1 MKSKS
6 FALLAESLLCT
17 RKLTNLWQLE
27 YNIINIYIYIVRYI
41 AAKLRYVSWKSKV
54 CLDNV
59 IQ

>member
-6 FALLAESLLCT
+6 FVLLAESLLCT

-27 YNIINIYIYIVRYI
+27 YNIIYIYIYIVRYI
-41 AAKLRYVSWKSKV
+41 AAKLRHVSWKSKV
-54 CLDNV
+54 CLDDV